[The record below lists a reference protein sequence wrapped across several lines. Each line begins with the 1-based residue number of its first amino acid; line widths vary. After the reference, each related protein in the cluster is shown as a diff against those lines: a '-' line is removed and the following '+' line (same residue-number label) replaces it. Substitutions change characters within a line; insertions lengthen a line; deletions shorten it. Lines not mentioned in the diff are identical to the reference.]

1 MASTLQLKYNEII
14 VGGMGESKKKIDLK
28 ICEEGKE
35 LTYSCCKIF
44 EKEEYFY
51 RSILSF
57 LTFMFINVDWE
68 QAYT

>member
-14 VGGMGESKKKIDLK
+14 VGGMESKKKIDLK

-44 EKEEYFY
+44 EKEE
-51 RSILSF
+51 
-57 LTFMFINVDWE
+57 
-68 QAYT
+68 